1 MIFRHVPA
9 NMSAVCLVTFLF
21 NRAKL
26 VELCHQLSPLV
37 GNHYIERIKLQYEIV
52 TDAAHQFIHPSPI
65 QR

>member
-37 GNHYIERIKLQYEIV
+37 GNHYIERIKLQHEIV